1 MKDIKWKIKKEI
13 RMVHANEIHCHPLNP
28 RRNTK
33 SAKMVAKSIKKYG
46 YINPIVV
53 DEAGTILA
61 GNTRYKALQL
71 LGIDEFD
78 VLVVSG
84 LTEEEKI
91 GFLIADNKV
100 NEYSQWNYAGLQRM
114 VDKLDDKESMKEI
127 GITSTEDNK
136 AALDELIKGI
146 E

>member
-1 MKDIKWKIKKEI
+1 MKTINKTIKVVSIGD
-13 RMVHANEIHCHPLNP
+13 IHCHPANP

-33 SAKMVAKSIKKYG
+33 SARMVAKSIEKYG

-53 DEAGTILA
+53 DETNTILA
-61 GNTRYKALQL
+61 GNTRFKALEL
-71 LGIDEFD
+71 LGVQEFE

-100 NEYSQWNYAGLQRM
+100 NEYSQWNYAGLQRL
-114 VDKLDDKESMKEI
+114 VDKTGDTELMKEI
-127 GITSTEDNK
+127 GISTIEGNKED
-136 AALDELIKGI
+136 LDKLIAGL
-146 E
+146 